1 MSGFSEVLTSLPGGG
16 RMAIHGTADPSDR
29 GQAVSFGCVR
39 VYNRDMDR
47 LQDVPMGTVVVIRP

>member
-1 MSGFSEVLTSLPGGG
+1 VLTSLPGGG